1 MTRYT
6 TTGNSRPH
14 IVHHGYQDRPRVPG
28 PLEPMEPLDNTSWR
42 AWARICLIVAAV
54 WFLALAYGG

>member
-6 TTGNSRPH
+6 TTGNSRTH

-28 PLEPMEPLDNTSWR
+28 PIQPMEPLDNTSWR
-42 AWARICLIVAAV
+42 AWAWICLAISVSI
-54 WFLALAYGG
+54 FAYLVR